1 MTTQQQQPSNARPPA
16 PPTTPA
22 KPAGRMSL
30 QNVVRGKLQ
39 RSMRIF
45 LYGVDKIG
53 KSTFGAGAPSPIFIG
68 TEDGT
73 AELDV
78 ERFPEPRS
86 IEDIGEAIDTL
97 LNSAHDYKS
106 LVIDTLDWMEPFIWR
121 VTCAKGDPS
130 SKDKGPKKNI
140 EDFGFGKGYDRAV
153 PEWRALLA
161 RLDALRVNRKM
172 HIILLAHAHVK
183 TFKNPL
189 GDDFDRYEPK
199 INVKASAVV
208 KEWADAIMFAQHE
221 TGTVMKGEGAFAKAR
236 GISTG
241 ARYIYNKRTAGYD
254 AGNRYGLP
262 DKLPLNWDD
271 FETAVRAGTPDDPAK
286 LALLITSLLA
296 QVDDETRGKAETW
309 LALGQNRT
317 NPIAL
322 SQLADRLR
330 GKLSIIK
337 DNASTDDNVNEENKN
352 Q

>member
-1 MTTQQQQPSNARPPA
+1 MTQQIHNQTSAAQARPGP
-16 PPTTPA
+16 
-22 KPAGRMSL
+22 RMSL
-30 QNVVRGKLQ
+30 GNVVRGKLK
-39 RSMRIF
+39 RSMRVF

-53 KSTFGAGAPSPIFIG
+53 KSTFGAAAPAPIFIG
-68 TEDGT
+68 AEDGT

-78 ERFPEPRS
+78 ARFPEPRS
-86 IEDIGEAIDTL
+86 IEDVGEAIETL
-97 LNSAHDYKS
+97 TNSAHDYQS
-106 LVIDTLDWMEPFIWR
+106 LIIDTLDWMEPFIWR
-121 VTCAKGDPS
+121 ATCLKGDPT

-140 EDFGFGKGYDRAV
+140 EDFGFGKGFDRAI
-153 PEWRALLA
+153 PEWRAFLA
-161 RLDALRVNRKM
+161 RLDTLRMHRRM

-183 TFKNPL
+183 SFKNPL
-189 GDDFDRYEPK
+189 GDDYDRYEPK

-262 DKLPLNWDD
+262 DRLPLNWDD
-271 FETAVRAGTPDDPAK
+271 FEAAVKAGTPEDPVK
-286 LALLITSLLA
+286 LAALITSLLA
-296 QVDDETRGKAETW
+296 QVDEETRDKAEKW
-309 LALGQNRT
+309 LSLGANRT

-322 SQLADRLR
+322 SQCADRLR
-330 GKLSIIK
+330 GRLSIIK
-337 DNASTDDNVNEENKN
+337 DNAATDDTNEENKN